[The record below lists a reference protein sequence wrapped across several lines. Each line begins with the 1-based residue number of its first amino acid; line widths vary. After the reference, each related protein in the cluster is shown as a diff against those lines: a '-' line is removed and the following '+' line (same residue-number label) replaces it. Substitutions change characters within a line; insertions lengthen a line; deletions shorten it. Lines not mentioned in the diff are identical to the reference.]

1 VEITVEIARSK
12 LHIHESDDKLRI
24 FVPVDPKDRELC
36 YLRLLPQRIFN
47 VLMKKEIS
55 AEAASVT
62 ESRIVNVIAALL
74 KSSDFIIDE
83 LLEDAGIVQLP
94 FQDEK
99 IGGSQEQHQ
108 EIRSES
114 SPHQSSSSKG
124 NVREPDR
131 RHTTPTGSH
140 SQSNDDRNRNRT
152 ADSSEAKKRE
162 TYTSFFSPETPVQFS
177 FRAQH
182 SQQPPPVF
190 KFPSPPPS
198 RDATP
203 PRAEKPRH
211 SSEYQRL
218 LESVVQ
224 AARRKRGSFP
234 SKGAFDLNNILNALP
249 TDPSEEDTSF
259 DTPFGVRSENQ
270 LAHDMRI
277 GAAGEL
283 YVRDPTQTAQKQ
295 KF

>member
-1 VEITVEIARSK
+1 
-12 LHIHESDDKLRI
+12 
-24 FVPVDPKDRELC
+24 
-36 YLRLLPQRIFN
+36 
-47 VLMKKEIS
+47 MKKGIS

-94 FQDEK
+94 FQDEV
-99 IGGSQEQHQ
+99 IDDSQEQNQ
-108 EIRSES
+108 EIRSEI
-114 SPHQSSSSKG
+114 SPIRSSSSKSG
-124 NVREPDR
+124 VRETDGR
-131 RHTTPTGSH
+131 QTTPTGSH
-140 SQSNDDRNRNRT
+140 SRNVDDRSRSQT
-152 ADSSEAKKRE
+152 ANSSNANKRDSF
-162 TYTSFFSPETPVQFS
+162 TSFFPSKSLIQFGLS
-177 FRAQH
+177 LQD

-203 PRAEKPRH
+203 PRAEKTRH

-218 LESVVQ
+218 LETVVQ

-249 TDPSEEDTSF
+249 TDPYEEDISF